1 MIYIACKQIVD
12 EIHKDFK
19 KTYMGVRT
27 SGEIWDE
34 CMKAVNNPK
43 LMNDIIYN
51 NDDSGIP
58 PVETFLAS
66 NTTLIGGFSDYEK
79 RCIGAFWGFVFK
91 FVFKC
96 RTQIK
101 NTPINIKGIDTASLY
116 KDPVDDITV
125 Y

>member
-58 PVETFLAS
+58 PVETYLAS
-66 NTTLIGGFSDYEK
+66 SNKYHFLIY
-79 RCIGAFWGFVFK
+79 
-91 FVFKC
+91 
-96 RTQIK
+96 
-101 NTPINIKGIDTASLY
+101 LY
-116 KDPVDDITV
+116 YYFHNNRLPYHKV
-125 Y
+125 